1 MILDDDWSL
10 VAVIEKIITVC
21 NVSHVINARG
31 FDYITLY
38 KETSTAS
45 HDVKLNVSKNKTTT
59 ISKYVDI
66 VQVLDIC
73 YIVILPTFGSR
84 AV

>member
-1 MILDDDWSL
+1 MHVCVTYCFS
-10 VAVIEKIITVC
+10 KVC

-38 KETSTAS
+38 KETSTTS
-45 HDVKLNVSKNKTTT
+45 HDVKLNVSKNKATI

-73 YIVILPTFGSR
+73 CIVILPTSGSR